1 MVNTAGKSQV
11 ELLLDDIESVRQ
23 ATIATKTDTPEM
35 RSLLRTIMQ
44 RIERIQNTPQVP
56 LASYNAITA
65 MLSPLLDAEN
75 RLLLQR
81 LSAGEELPPS
91 LTQYVDGRRMRLES
105 AEHAID
111 DMRSLIERA
120 CVLLNATVAPP
131 KRDADPK
138 VLCRQFEQ
146 TLREHLH
153 DDGVL
158 RQEVG
163 HLIRA
168 MQASVQNINGLLQ
181 EIGDESDS
189 MAEIEQILEQEI
201 PDDPKQAQALL
212 QKTRQV
218 LLAASHKLTNMRGSL
233 HQSMQAQIDSIE
245 TLSQRLRHAE
255 EQANKDALTGL
266 ANRRQL
272 GQFMSTLEAGPA
284 VLLMVD
290 IDHFKAINDRYG
302 HVDGD
307 KILTAAA
314 SLLAGLVRS
323 TDIAARFG
331 GEEFCIVMPGVDLDQ
346 ARDMAERIRRSIAE
360 TPFEAGTEQVSIT
373 ASIGV
378 ASRRPD
384 ESIPHWTKRAD
395 SALYEAK
402 QQGRNNVVSAD

>member
-1 MVNTAGKSQV
+1 MVNTASKSQV
-11 ELLLDDIESVRQ
+11 ELLLDDVEAVRQ
-23 ATIATKTDTPEM
+23 STIATKTDTPEL
-35 RSLLRTIMQ
+35 RSLLRTIVQ
-44 RIERIQNTPQVP
+44 RIERIQATPQVP
-56 LASYNAITA
+56 LASYNAVTA

-81 LSAGEELPPS
+81 LSAGGGVPPS
-91 LTQYVDGRRMRLES
+91 LQRHIDGRQRRLES
-105 AEHAID
+105 AEHTIN

-120 CVLLNATVAPP
+120 CALLNSAKAP
-131 KRDADPK
+131 KGDADPK
-138 VLCRQFEQ
+138 ELCRQFEQ

-158 RQEVG
+158 HQEVG

-181 EIGDESDS
+181 EIGDEPGG
-189 MAEIEQILEQEI
+189 MTEIEQILEQEI
-201 PDDPKQAQALL
+201 PNDPKQTQALL
-212 QKTRQV
+212 QKTREA
-218 LLAASHKLTNMRGSL
+218 LLATSHKLTSMRGSL
-233 HQSMQAQIDSIE
+233 HHAMQAQISSIE
-245 TLSQRLRHAE
+245 ALSQRLRHAE

-307 KILTAAA
+307 KILTATA

-346 ARDMAERIRRSIAE
+346 ARDKAERIRRSIAE

-378 ASRRPD
+378 ACRRPG

-395 SALYEAK
+395 AALYEAK